1 MMKIPTSA
9 YRFVVS
15 GGISTCIDFCCYIM
29 LMSVL
34 CPSAAKA
41 LSMVIA
47 NVWSFLI
54 NRNWVFS
61 SRQQVNI
68 KTIGLYIVTQF
79 LNLATNVGVN
89 SVMLSL
95 TYNVVLSFVVATLC
109 ATIVNYSL
117 QKIIVFR

>member
-1 MMKIPTSA
+1 
-9 YRFVVS
+9 
-15 GGISTCIDFCCYIM
+15 
-29 LMSVL
+29 MSVI

-47 NVWSFLI
+47 NVWSFVI

-61 SRQQVNI
+61 SRQQVNA
-68 KTIGLYIVTQF
+68 KTIGLYLMTQF

-89 SVMLSL
+89 SMMLYF
-95 TYNVVLSFVVATLC
+95 TNNVVLSFVIATLC